1 MSPGSSD
8 DGRQDPFRS
17 LAGEPV
23 EDMMTGIVPS
33 VLQQRPRGQG
43 GGNGEGGGSRRIT
56 PIHPSEIRR
65 RKRTVTVTFSNQS
78 VPLRLR
84 ALAQQWGW
92 VTGSQQP
99 NVSKLIEYLLLP
111 QLEAAER
118 GEIDSSSVET
128 ATGEQWQ

>member
-1 MSPGSSD
+1 M
-8 DGRQDPFRS
+8 
-17 LAGEPV
+17 
-23 EDMMTGIVPS
+23 
-33 VLQQRPRGQG
+33 
-43 GGNGEGGGSRRIT
+43 
-56 PIHPSEIRR
+56 
-65 RKRTVTVTFSNQS
+65 TVTFSNQS

-118 GEIDSSSVET
+118 GEVGSSSVET
-128 ATGEQWQ
+128 AAGEQWH